1 MADRFSVN
9 ANFRLNLP
17 HSPYFTKTIVRFRP
31 SACYSLG
38 EMTDLSHTRAW
49 QLEALLASAR
59 TSTAFASDFGQIF
72 ASIPVQLEGN
82 QVVPL
87 HSNSYRNWLLAR
99 FQTEHA
105 VVPRPSA
112 LRAVVESLEAQ
123 AEFPPE
129 PENTVTPRPAIA
141 RRIASR
147 PGQVLIDL
155 HNAQGESVEITAAGW
170 RITQNLAGFFRATR
184 SASPLP
190 PPERTTRKPLKQFQT
205 LLGLSPEQFKRC
217 LSWLIA
223 AMSPTGPYPI
233 LVLQGAS
240 SSAKSTIASM
250 LRAVLDPG
258 PAPFCPLPSGAR
270 DLQSLA
276 SHNWILALDNV
287 DLLPSA
293 TLRKLIRLS
302 TGMVFA
308 VRDKPS
314 DPEPFQVHLERP
326 MLFTTETA
334 LRIGDRAIA
343 IHLPPEA
350 APISQAEFEQLRPQL
365 LGALCTAVSSILA
378 GNPAPGWQE
387 FTGAPDPIASAVAA
401 FMQSQTEWTGT
412 ATELLLRLRASHPTL
427 GWPETPKGLT
437 QLLRR
442 TALNNI
448 DFQSRQNSNGTRS
461 LILTKITIQAE
472 TSADAQ
478 QPVRVEQAFLPATA
492 PSTRNRTAAAPRYTT
507 FIHNKI
513 SKPKSSSAPTSTR
526 AKSTKQKWRETTAE
540 PSENK

>member
-1 MADRFSVN
+1 
-9 ANFRLNLP
+9 
-17 HSPYFTKTIVRFRP
+17 
-31 SACYSLG
+31 
-38 EMTDLSHTRAW
+38 MTDLSHTRAW
-49 QLEALLASAR
+49 QVDALLASAR
-59 TSTAFASDFGQIF
+59 TSTPFASDLGQIF

-87 HSNSYRNWLLAR
+87 HSKTYRNWLLAR

-129 PENTVTPRPAIA
+129 QENTATVRPAVA
-141 RRIASR
+141 RRIASS

-155 HNAQGESVEITAAGW
+155 HNAAGEAVEITAAGW

-184 SASPLP
+184 SATPLP
-190 PPERTTRKPLKQFQT
+190 PPQRTTKKAFKQLQT

-258 PAPFCPLPSGAR
+258 PAPFCPLPSSAR

-276 SHNWILALDNV
+276 LHNWIVALDNV

-308 VRDKPS
+308 VRDKAS

-326 MLFTTETA
+326 MLFTSETA
-334 LRIGDRAIA
+334 LRLGDRAIA
-343 IHLPPEA
+343 IQLPPHA
-350 APISQAEFEQLRPQL
+350 ASLSQAEFQELRPQL

-378 GNPAPGWQE
+378 GNPAPGWRE
-387 FTGAPDPIASAVAA
+387 FTASPDPIAVAVAA

-412 ATELLLRLRASHPTL
+412 ATELLLRLRASNPAL

-442 TALNNI
+442 SALNNI
-448 DFQSRQNSNGTRS
+448 DFQSLQNGHGTRS
-461 LILTKITIQAE
+461 LVLTKITTTAE
-472 TSADAQ
+472 TSADAL
-478 QPVRVEQAFLPATA
+478 QPVPVEQAFLPNATYFIA
-492 PSTRNRTAAAPRYTT
+492 PSSGKRL
-507 FIHNKI
+507 
-513 SKPKSSSAPTSTR
+513 
-526 AKSTKQKWRETTAE
+526 
-540 PSENK
+540 